1 MNLKPKYDLE
11 FFCPGA
17 LFLLLRVFTKCPW
30 GLSAGTWPGSTVMK
44 VASWIVPFFDRQ
56 SIDILLTADFLPDQ
70 RQFLVLNLVIPENT
84 RSWIDPESFRESQK
98 ISETKYGHLLVVQS
112 HADTHTLAEERVT

>member
-1 MNLKPKYDLE
+1 MGIISGDMARISRDE
-11 FFCPGA
+11 
-17 LFLLLRVFTKCPW
+17 
-30 GLSAGTWPGSTVMK
+30 GSILDRT
-44 VASWIVPFFDRQ
+44 FFDRQ
-56 SIDILLTADFLPDQ
+56 FKDILLTADFLPDQ

-112 HADTHTLAEERVT
+112 RADNPYIG